1 MLRNSVFMAAALLS
15 VGMANAETAPIKDV
29 SVETDI
35 TAIDNAK
42 AASYWANVSADIE
55 NAIAA
60 RLVDRT
66 AEEGS
71 EIKIDIN
78 ELSLANSFQSALGLE
93 DAVLVGQV
101 NVINETDNAKYDAY
115 ELTISAKA
123 AQAYGPEGLVLEGAF
138 TDTPEYYAAL
148 VNAFADGVVTRLK

>member
-35 TAIDNAK
+35 TAIENTK

-123 AQAYGPEGLVLEGAF
+123 AQAYGPDGLVLEGAF

>member
-15 VGMANAETAPIKDV
+15 VGIANAETAPIKDV

-101 NVINETDNAKYDAY
+101 NVINEMDNAKYDAY

>member
-35 TAIDNAK
+35 TAIENTK